1 MNKKSFNIDVPKL
14 IPDLWTF
21 LALLGWQN
29 CITSTLRN
37 KNNFWGISRFVGPHS
52 TYTVKRHV
60 YLANSQF
67 LILAVFIDLLKI
79 GMFNKK
85 IVLKL
90 EKKICLW
97 LINILFYDKK
107 WKKNTTKLAI

>member
-29 CITSTLRN
+29 YITATLRN
-37 KNNFWGISRFVGPHS
+37 KNNFGGISGLVGPYS
-52 TYTVKRHV
+52 TYTVKMLV

-67 LILAVFIDLLKI
+67 SILTVLIDLLKI
-79 GMFNKK
+79 GMFNKQK
-85 IVLKL
+85 V
-90 EKKICLW
+90 
-97 LINILFYDKK
+97 
-107 WKKNTTKLAI
+107 

>member
-29 CITSTLRN
+29 CITSTLKN

-52 TYTVKRHV
+52 TYTVKRLV

-67 LILAVFIDLLKI
+67 SILTVFIDLLKI

-90 EKKICLW
+90 KKKSVYGWSIFCPTTRSE
-97 LINILFYDKK
+97 
-107 WKKNTTKLAI
+107 KKNTTKLAI